1 MAQWLMRNR
10 LAALLCLLFT
20 LGLSPVTLAAQQPT
34 HTHHVVFVVTSPD
47 QDDWQTAMILA
58 DHFLA
63 GVKPEPSEIEILAYG
78 PGIDLLKHGSPTAQ
92 PLADLEKLGVHFVA
106 CETAMRAHHIA
117 KADLLPGVTSVPSGV
132 VELVRKQE
140 AGWSYV
146 KVGR

>member
-1 MAQWLMRNR
+1 MLKRFATHL
-10 LAALLCLLFT
+10 LLCALFT
-20 LGLSPVTLAAQQPT
+20 FATSRAPLFAESPTP
-34 HTHHVVFVVTSPD
+34 THHVIFVVTSPD
-47 QDDWQTAMILA
+47 HDDWQTAMILA

-63 GVKPEPSEIEILAYG
+63 GVKPEPSDVEILAYG
-78 PGIDLLKHGSPTAQ
+78 PGIELLKQGSPSVQ

-117 KADLLPGVTSVPSGV
+117 KADLLPGVSSVPSGV

>member
-1 MAQWLMRNR
+1 MMKRT
-10 LAALLCLLFT
+10 AALLLCAFASIALPAQ
-20 LGLSPVTLAAQQPT
+20 SPKPA
-34 HTHHVVFVVTSPD
+34 HHVIFVVTSPD
-47 QDDWQTAMILA
+47 QDDWHSAMMLA

-78 PGIDLLKHGSPTAQ
+78 GGIDLLKAGSPTAQ
-92 PLADLEKLGVHFVA
+92 ELADLEKLGVHFVA

-132 VELVRKQE
+132 VELVHRQE
-140 AGWSYV
+140 TGWSYV

>member
-10 LAALLCLLFT
+10 LVTFFCILFT
-20 LGLSPVTLAAQQPT
+20 LGLSPAVLSAQQT
-34 HTHHVVFVVTSPD
+34 AHTHHVIFVVTSPD

-78 PGIDLLKHGSPTAQ
+78 PGIDLLKQGSPTAQ

>member
-1 MAQWLMRNR
+1 MLNR
-10 LAALLCLLFT
+10 LLLCALLCL
-20 LGLSPVTLAAQQPT
+20 GLSHATLSAQS
-34 HTHHVVFVVTSPD
+34 THHVLFVVTSPD
-47 QDDWQTAMILA
+47 HDDWQSAMLLA

-63 GVKPEPSEIEILAYG
+63 NVKPEPSEIEILAYSG
-78 PGIDLLKHGSPTAQ
+78 GIDLLKQDAPTAQ
-92 PLADLEKLGVHFVA
+92 QLADLEKLGVHFVA

-140 AGWSYV
+140 SGWSYV